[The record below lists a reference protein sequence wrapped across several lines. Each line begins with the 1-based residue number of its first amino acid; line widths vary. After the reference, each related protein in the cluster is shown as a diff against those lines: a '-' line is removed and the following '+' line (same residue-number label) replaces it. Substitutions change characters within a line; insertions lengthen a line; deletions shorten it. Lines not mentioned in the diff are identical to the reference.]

1 MKRVF
6 NNQKGYSLVELLVAM
21 AIFAIVLTQIFAMMQ
36 HSARLY
42 KNGTYEV
49 DLQTEAQQFVQ
60 QMEELLIDVNVSVNE
75 TGTPSSNYTIQIIN
89 TDQTYTVTF
98 VKDDPAADFGVVRMS
113 ASGNIAAADMPM
125 AEYVQSVSLDMAE
138 YTSADKVVLCVSMN
152 NGQYSYETCK
162 DIYLRNGVGSGRG
175 GAMNVPEGDF
185 DEELDVLR
193 FKTYNLTDLYQ
204 VEDKTLDFRFEDGNT
219 ENADYYI
226 YQSVGGWYLRCKTS
240 LTSHTGWSRDSILD
254 GFEYNIFAVDHDNP
268 SSAPLLKIRIRT
280 REVKVLPEGYGIA
293 FVYTSSD
300 ETGGLNAVQVQG
312 IDMTAATSAE
322 WRMYWHRPTG
332 GDLEGNLY
340 TAPVLEWPGSSD
352 PTPGIANRNTDPALI
367 QPVKDDM
374 GGGNEIRFDRLSV
387 KIANIDDS
395 SFGYNGLMVKA
406 DGASASYKDALMQGK
421 GYYMN
426 VRFHFPG
433 VSETFNVNI
442 FFAPS
447 STTALPEAVM
457 DKFWEMCF
465 PASF

>member
-1 MKRVF
+1 MKRVL

-42 KNGTYEV
+42 KNGTFEV

-98 VKDDPAADFGVVRMS
+98 VKDDPEADFGVVRMS

-152 NGQYSYETCK
+152 NGKYSYETCK
-162 DIYLRNGVGSGRG
+162 DIYLRNGVGSGTG
-175 GAMNVPEGDF
+175 GAINIPDGDF

-193 FKTYNLTDLYQ
+193 FKEYNLTSLYRIEG
-204 VEDKTLDFRFEDGNT
+204 VTLDFKFEDGTT
-219 ENADYYI
+219 ENDEFKI
-226 YQSVGGWYLRCKTS
+226 SQSGGSWVLECKSTLNAYAS
-240 LTSHTGWSRDSILD
+240 WGSASSK
-254 GFEYNIFAVDHDNP
+254 YNIHAVDHDNP
-268 SSAPLLKIRIRT
+268 SSDPLLKIQIGT
-280 REVKVLPEGYGIA
+280 KEVKVLPDGYGIA
-293 FVYTSSD
+293 FAYMASD
-300 ETGGLNAVQVQG
+300 ESGAMNAVQVQG

-322 WRMYWHRPTG
+322 WTMYWR
-332 GDLEGNLY
+332 
-340 TAPVLEWPGSSD
+340 
-352 PTPGIANRNTDPALI
+352 TPGNNLPGAPHTGLAWTWNTDDAAKAAA
-367 QPVKDDM
+367 KDDM
-374 GGGNEIRFDRLSV
+374 GGNEVRIDRLSIN
-387 KIANIDDS
+387 IADIDDS

-406 DGASASYKDALMQGK
+406 DGVQGPYQSALEQNKCFYINACFQFPHCASNQ
-421 GYYMN
+421 
-426 VRFHFPG
+426 
-433 VSETFNVNI
+433 TFNINI

-447 STTALPEAVM
+447 SVTALSNTAINN
-457 DKFWEMCF
+457 FWDMCF
-465 PASF
+465 EASY